1 MQEKSLIKKNIL
13 KYLDYKGIT
22 KYNFYQK
29 TGITRGILDQNNGMS
44 EENTTKFLVY
54 YTEVSTDWLILGI
67 GPMLRDGKIEEV
79 QVPVI
84 ETPVQLDDNSYMKLV
99 MDRNES
105 LVVENY
111 ILKQEV
117 EQLKQSRGKVA
128 DTIPYTD
135 NLPKIGTHLAAEPR
149 HK

>member
-22 KYNFYQK
+22 KYNFYQT

-44 EENTTKFLVY
+44 EENTTRFLVCFP
-54 YTEVSTDWLILGI
+54 EVSAYWLILDI
-67 GPMLRDGKIEEV
+67 GPMIRDGFVEEKKEEKEEI
-79 QVPVI
+79 PVKVI
-84 ETPVQLDDNSYMKLV
+84 DNSSMGFILDRYEGLV
-99 MDRNES
+99 A
-105 LVVENY
+105 ENA

-117 EQLKQSRGKVA
+117 EQLKQSRGKDSDVA
-128 DTIPYTD
+128 SYPDYS
-135 NLPKIGTHLAAEPR
+135 PKIGTHMATEPR